1 MPGESVRLGMAVV
14 PIRLWV
20 STNGIKNTGMAPA
33 GTKKVCRHHRLGGS
47 APAHAGEEYASSYLL
62 TVVGTADNWRRN
74 GQDELET
81 ELVRDPVGFWRMAV
95 LAWAPLPRPGS
106 SLRPSTLAVRPSILL
121 SIPST
126 RSPVL
131 TVKVPTLSLN
141 SRWSL
146 TNSVGSARPTANGS
160 WLPPSKTCPLQVPP
174 RFRPAVPDFQRPPSS
189 TAGFPSARGRG
200 LREWEVG
207 FPVMPAWPN
216 STTCCCTNEGYGTPL
231 LKEHFPVA

>member
-20 STNGIKNTGMAPA
+20 STNDINNTGMAPA

-146 TNSVGSARPTANGS
+146 TNSFGVRGPRLTVLGCRQARPAPYKFLRGFDRLFLTFSGRRHQPQDFH
-160 WLPPSKTCPLQVPP
+160 LPEGEVFESGRLV
-174 RFRPAVPDFQRPPSS
+174 FR
-189 TAGFPSARGRG
+189 
-200 LREWEVG
+200 
-207 FPVMPAWPN
+207 
-216 STTCCCTNEGYGTPL
+216 
-231 LKEHFPVA
+231 